1 MKSEK
6 QKFSE
11 KISSTSTKFS
21 LQREIRADIVIKEEI
36 RVKNIQN
43 VEVTEMTDLTLTIDD
58 TLQQKTTNKNKS
70 KKLLDMLKKYK
81 NTYK

>member
-21 LQREIRADIVIKEEI
+21 LQREIRPDIVIREEI

-43 VEVTEMTDLTLTIDD
+43 VEITEMTDLTLTIDD
-58 TLQQKTTNKNKS
+58 TIE
-70 KKLLDMLKKYK
+70 
-81 NTYK
+81 